1 MTQTLNRAPFLFA
14 SIARTITPLVKPVLQ
29 DTSLMGPFA
38 KPVPLDV
45 LNALRI
51 RFVRPAKQGMVFMAH
66 VEPVLERSSLMAPY
80 VLLAT
85 SAV

>member
-1 MTQTLNRAPFLFA
+1 
-14 SIARTITPLVKPVLQ
+14 
-29 DTSLMGPFA
+29 MGPFA